1 MPKKE
6 AKILLLG
13 LDAAGKSTILYKLK
27 LGEVQNHTP
36 TLGFNVESIV
46 FKNIKFNM
54 WDVGGQDILR
64 PMWRHYYANSDAI
77 IFVVDS
83 QDRSRIDIAK
93 TELHRMLSQEDLKN
107 AVLLVFANKQDVAVM
122 SVQEVTQSLDLASLR
137 GRTWHCIGTSA
148 LSGAG
153 LSDGLT
159 WIQQTLNQ
167 RN

>member
-1 MPKKE
+1 MGNIFEGILSKIMPHKE

-46 FKNIKFNM
+46 FKNIRFNM

-122 SVQEVTQSLDLASLR
+122 SVQEVT
-137 GRTWHCIGTSA
+137 
-148 LSGAG
+148 
-153 LSDGLT
+153 
-159 WIQQTLNQ
+159 
-167 RN
+167 